1 MTTAD
6 EPPPPQPIF
15 HLELHAWLEAQQT
28 AHGVRHN
35 DDYAQYHAY
44 CTRRLKRLS
53 HLKDAKKYLVCS
65 SKFAVSDKS
74 NTNNK
79 GGGGGGGGRHA
90 YCSRQTDTFANNND
104 NNDTATTTTVVQHVN
119 VLWYLVVL
127 CERAW
132 AHANQLQK
140 QGKRRTLVLGKLKKA
155 QQWATLL
162 LQMAKESTDEVTYQ
176 ECQAYV
182 SWMRANYALESLE
195 YQVRRDRRRVG
206 NRTRMAR

>member
-1 MTTAD
+1 MTTDGTPEDAL
-6 EPPPPQPIF
+6 QPIF

-35 DDYAQYHAY
+35 DDYGQYHAY

-65 SKFAVSDKS
+65 SKYASEKS
-74 NTNNK
+74 GK
-79 GGGGGGGGRHA
+79 GGRHA
-90 YCSRQTDTFANNND
+90 FCSRQTDTFD
-104 NNDTATTTTVVQHVN
+104 NTDNTTVPVQHVN

-176 ECQAYV
+176 EFQAYA

-195 YQVRRDRRRVG
+195 YQVRRDRR
-206 NRTRMAR
+206 